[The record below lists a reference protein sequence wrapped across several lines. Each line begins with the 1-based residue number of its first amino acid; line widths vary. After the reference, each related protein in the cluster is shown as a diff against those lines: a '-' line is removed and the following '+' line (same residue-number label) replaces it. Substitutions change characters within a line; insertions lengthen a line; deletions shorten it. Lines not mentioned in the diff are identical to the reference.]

1 MIAPD
6 YARAMASYNR
16 WQNENIYGAAGTLSD
31 AQRKENRG
39 AFFGSIHGTLNH
51 LLFGDQAWMSRF
63 AGTPKP
69 KAASISDSVAMHEAW
84 EELKGERQA
93 FDQVIIDW
101 ASTLDPRWLDGD
113 LTWFSSA
120 VGREVTKPK
129 CLLVTHMFNHQTHH
143 RGQVHCMLTQCGVEP
158 GATDLPFQGLS

>member
-1 MIAPD
+1 
-6 YARAMASYNR
+6 
-16 WQNENIYGAAGTLSD
+16 
-31 AQRKENRG
+31 
-39 AFFGSIHGTLNH
+39 
-51 LLFGDQAWMSRF
+51 
-63 AGTPKP
+63 
-69 KAASISDSVAMHEAW
+69 MHEAW
-84 EELKGERQA
+84 EELKRERQA

-101 ASTLDPRWLDGD
+101 ASTLDPRWLEGD

-129 CLLVTHMFNHQTHH
+129 RLLVAHMFNHQTHH